1 MVMVVPENRG
11 PLPRG
16 LECQHP
22 TEVAGVIA
30 IFRRQSHSFQIA
42 DDSRVIA
49 RRPN

>member
-22 TEVAGVIA
+22 TEVVGVIA
-30 IFRRQSHSFQIA
+30 IFA
-42 DDSRVIA
+42 DNRIVSE
-49 RRPN
+49 